1 MLKKTAEKSFVRIT
15 LGLGVF
21 FHICSCLIFTYDV
34 MGFLTSYTHI
44 AILLLNLTYD
54 SFKCLNLIKHFKPV
68 FKPGMNG
75 DLCYTIITDCK

>member
-1 MLKKTAEKSFVRIT
+1 
-15 LGLGVF
+15 
-21 FHICSCLIFTYDV
+21 

-75 DLCYTIITDCK
+75 DLCYTIITDCKLNKKAVNGQLLWRAVLKAV